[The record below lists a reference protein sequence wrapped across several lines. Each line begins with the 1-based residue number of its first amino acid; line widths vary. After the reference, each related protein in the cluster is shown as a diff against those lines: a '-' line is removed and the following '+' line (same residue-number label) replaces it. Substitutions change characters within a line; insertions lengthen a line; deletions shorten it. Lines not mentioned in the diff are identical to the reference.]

1 MGVPTK
7 PLRIAILFMS
17 HPSSHLDL
25 VGPPVTHPGCRW
37 AKPAGYTNEVFLGG
51 SCDPTQWRQQSA
63 MPFLERAGISYYN
76 PQATSHSHNIS
87 QHLSIH
93 AQTHVGGSTMSR
105 HASEGWFLI
114 SLLTLFDFRL
124 QTGTLVFSTR
134 RTALRRPQPSS
145 SSSSTTTHE
154 HSCRCW
160 KLWSTSRL
168 VDRWC

>member
-76 PQATSHSHNIS
+76 PQVADWHPGLLDEENRAKATAAVLLFVIDNDTRDTS
-87 QHLSIH
+87 
-93 AQTHVGGSTMSR
+93 THVDAGSCGV
-105 HASEGWFLI
+105 HHG
-114 SLLTLFDFRL
+114 
-124 QTGTLVFSTR
+124 
-134 RTALRRPQPSS
+134 
-145 SSSSTTTHE
+145 
-154 HSCRCW
+154 
-160 KLWSTSRL
+160 WSTGGAS
-168 VDRWC
+168 DCTNQGGADHYGGICQRWRV